1 MIFGAFG
8 GIGGGHITTEVV
20 EKNSVVFGDGNTFWI
35 MHLEDKDCFG
45 ILDEKSLNLVMDF
58 IFNVL

>member
-8 GIGGGHITTEVV
+8 GIGHINTEVV

-45 ILDEKSLNLVMDF
+45 ILDEKSLNLVIDF
-58 IFNVL
+58 IFDVL